1 MKSDYKK
8 HQRETISPQL
18 RPLITSPKKMA
29 KKLSLYPENGKR
41 KSFFFFL
48 KILRIFNIK
57 SHKGLLTYCHSQ
69 SIDFKIK

>member
-41 KSFFFFL
+41 KSFFFF
-48 KILRIFNIK
+48 
-57 SHKGLLTYCHSQ
+57 SQ
-69 SIDFKIK
+69 DFEDLQHQIT